1 MKFVSSLLP
10 CAFPLLWSE
19 ICPTGTVET
28 QTELIL
34 SSHQR
39 LLPEC
44 GYCPALIYAIP
55 KQSFLR
61 PALLLFPPL
70 VTLLIILDFL
80 LKPISCCP
88 GFGTLFCSIFNDILL
103 SQQHFSHVLYHNLML
118 PVFVLNL
125 GNEVSG
131 NSVSLNCITSAN
143 WRLLN

>member
-10 CAFPLLWSE
+10 CAFPLIWSE
-19 ICPTGTVET
+19 ICPTGTGET

-80 LKPISCCP
+80 LKPISCFP
-88 GFGTLFCSIFNDILL
+88 VFVTLFCSIFNEILL
-103 SQQHFSHVLYHNLML
+103 TQQHFSHVLDLML